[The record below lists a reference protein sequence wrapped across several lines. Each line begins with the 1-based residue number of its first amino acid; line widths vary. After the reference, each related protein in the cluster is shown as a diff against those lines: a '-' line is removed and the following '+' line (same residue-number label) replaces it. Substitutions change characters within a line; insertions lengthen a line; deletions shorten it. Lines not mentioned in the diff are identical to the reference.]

1 VLLTGPP
8 LIQEFALF
16 LKKRAQ
22 LEEDHSNGVRKL
34 AKMTQETM
42 AHPDHMQGTFGQAYR
57 EMMEVHERMAN
68 NGYQFAMSLHQM
80 NEDLLELA
88 AIAEK
93 NRKGWKQNGL
103 AAENR
108 VAEVEAAMRKS
119 KAKYDQLAE
128 EYDRAR
134 TGDTTG
140 RRGGFGFKGPKSA
153 AQHEEDLL
161 RKVQTADQDYH
172 AKVQV
177 LQTERG
183 ELINTTRP
191 EAIKALQDIIKE
203 CDGGLALQVQKFG
216 TKCATDA
223 VYQIWLTL
231 GQASFNEKLLL
242 SNGLSISPL
251 RNAQKGDTRSL
262 REIVTAIDN
271 ERDLTEFLAAFYGKL
286 PPRSGEPK
294 YERHP
299 VTLAPCDVATRT
311 PR

>member
-1 VLLTGPP
+1 M
-8 LIQEFALF
+8 QEFAQF
-16 LKKRAQ
+16 LKKRAH
-22 LEEDHSNGVRKL
+22 LEEDHSNGIRKL

-57 EMMEVHERMAN
+57 EMMDVHERMAN

-108 VAEVEAAMRKS
+108 VADVEAAMRKS
-119 KAKYDQLAE
+119 KAKYDQLAD

-134 TGDTTG
+134 TGDTSG
-140 RRGGFGFKGPKSA
+140 RRGFGFKGPKSG

-161 RKVQTADQDYH
+161 RKVQAADQDYH
-172 AKVQV
+172 GKVQV

-203 CDGGLALQVQKFG
+203 CDGGIALQVQKFG
-216 TKCATDA
+216 MGCASDA
-223 VYQIWLTL
+223 VYHTVLII
-231 GQASFNEKLLL
+231 GKASFNEKLLL

-271 ERDLTEFLAAFYGKL
+271 DRDLHEFLSTYYGKL

-299 VTLAPCDVATRT
+299 VRLACATRRT
-311 PR
+311 RTTS